1 LLFFKKNNKIEKQ
14 FRIFPEN
21 ELLIKNTV
29 LTPSVCFR
37 RMSTVFTAW
46 VVRE

>member
-21 ELLIKNTV
+21 KLIKNTV

-37 RMSTVFTAW
+37 RMSTVFTA
-46 VVRE
+46 